1 MKYETIIGLE
11 VHVELKTESKL
22 CCGCSTKFPAE
33 PNTLTCPVCLG
44 LPGALPVLNKK
55 AIDLGITAGL
65 ALNCEISRE
74 SKFDRKQ
81 YFYPDLP
88 KGYQITQFYAP
99 ICRTGWLEMEFPTG
113 RRRIGITR
121 IHLEEEAGRSY
132 HSGTGIIDSDYSLL
146 DYNRS
151 SIPLI
156 EIVTAPD
163 LRSPREAKEF
173 MEELKIILEY
183 TGVSDCKMEEGS
195 LRCDAN
201 ISVRRQGDRELGKRA
216 EVKNMNSFRAVEAAL
231 EYEAKRQIE
240 LLEQNTPLES
250 EETRAWDEGNRE
262 TVFMR
267 FKEKAYEYR
276 YFPDPDLLPVI
287 INDDWI
293 KGIRNKLPELPNSK
307 RERYIQ
313 EFRLPKDDAALIS
326 SSKPMAEFFEAVLK
340 DYSGEPKNVSN
351 WIIGDLVRLINQE
364 KIEFHQIKLKP
375 EALGQMLKILD
386 QGVISSKIAKTV
398 FEEMFYTGNK
408 PEIIIK
414 EQGLEQI
421 SDVQLIQEIVVKV
434 MADHPQSIQDYLSGK
449 KKAKSF
455 LVGQVMKETKGKAN
469 PGIVNVLLEKELE
482 KIKE

>member
-55 AIDLGITAGL
+55 AIDLSIKTGL
-65 ALNCEISRE
+65 ALNCGIAR
-74 SKFDRKQ
+74 KCQFDRKQ

-88 KGYQITQFYAP
+88 KGYQITQFYTP
-99 ICRTGWLEMEFPTG
+99 ICRKGWLEIDFTTG

-132 HSGTGIIDSDYSLL
+132 HSGAGIIGSDYSLL

-156 EIVTAPD
+156 EIVTEPE
-163 LRSPREAKEF
+163 LCSPREAKEF
-173 MEELKIILEY
+173 MEELKTILEY
-183 TGVSDCKMEEGS
+183 IEVSDCKMEEGS

-201 ISVRRQGDRELGKRA
+201 VSVRRQGEHKLGKRA

-231 EYEAKRQIE
+231 EYEAKRQIK
-240 LLEQNTPLES
+240 LLEQKNPLER
-250 EETRAWDEGNRE
+250 EESRTWDEERRE

-267 FKEKAYEYR
+267 FKEKAEEYR

-293 KGIRNKLPELPNSK
+293 EGIRQKLPELPNSK
-307 RERYIQ
+307 RERYVR
-313 EFRLPKDDAALIS
+313 EFRLPKEDATLIS
-326 SSKPMAEFFEAVLK
+326 SSKPMAEFFEAVVK
-340 DYSGEPKNVSN
+340 KYGGEPKNVSN
-351 WIIGDLVRLINQE
+351 WVIGDLTRLMNQE
-364 KIEFHQIKLKP
+364 KVEFHEIKLYP
-375 EALGQMLKILD
+375 DTLAQMLKLLD
-386 QGVISSKIAKTV
+386 QGVISSKIAKAV
-398 FEEMFYTGNK
+398 FEEMFYTGAK
-408 PEIIIK
+408 PEVIIEEK
-414 EQGLEQI
+414 GLKQI
-421 SDVQLIQEIVVKV
+421 SNAKLIKKVVNKV
-434 MADHPQSIQDYLSGK
+434 MINNPQSVQDYLSGK
-449 KKAKSF
+449 KKALSF

-469 PGIVNVLLEKELE
+469 PGMVNDLLQKELA
-482 KIKE
+482 KRG